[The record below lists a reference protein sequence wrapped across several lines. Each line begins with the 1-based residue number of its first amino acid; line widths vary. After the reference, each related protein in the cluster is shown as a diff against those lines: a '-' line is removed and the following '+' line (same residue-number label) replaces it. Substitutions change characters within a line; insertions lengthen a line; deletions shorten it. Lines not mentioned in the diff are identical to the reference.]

1 MKKKLVMIPV
11 CLLLLIL
18 LLVGGFIGIKF
29 FFLDKTQ
36 QEAENTS
43 ATDAAATDDGE
54 LFLEPIDAEEYL
66 DEIGEVKTKTDVS
79 ASEAVMTGGEVIEF
93 LTERGFGECPIYT
106 NYSIDGI
113 YQEEQEVTSDSSE
126 QYPIY
131 FTYYLSEDA
140 LIWKLSV
147 INDVLLAEP
156 IFYNY
161 REGADVPVI
170 LSETDTMTSYDNVTN
185 QFFVVV
191 PDASE
196 IVLKSVSEIN
206 AALLDSLTIEEIDAL

>member
-54 LFLEPIDAEEYL
+54 LFLEPINAEEYL

-93 LTERGFGECPIYT
+93 LTERGFGECPVET
-106 NYSIDGI
+106 NYSMNGEYYESEKIS
-113 YQEEQEVTSDSSE
+113 QDSTE
-126 QYPIY
+126 KHPIY
-131 FTYYLSEDA
+131 ETYFVS
-140 LIWKLSV
+140 S
-147 INDVLLAEP
+147 AESMWY
-156 IFYNY
+156 IEIVNGSIYASLFSYDLQENQS
-161 REGADVPVI
+161 VPVI
-170 LSETDTMTSYDNVTN
+170 ISETEYITSYDSATN
-185 QFFVVV
+185 QFFEVIPDPSEFVVEVV
-191 PDASE
+191 P
-196 IVLKSVSEIN
+196 K
-206 AALLDSLTIEEIDAL
+206 IDAELLEDLTVEGDR